1 MKLTQEYCSENVQAD
16 RYYLLGAS
24 ALLAGA
30 TFTQSR
36 VHAAAPAVDYAAVEK
51 V

>member
-1 MKLTQEYCSENVQAD
+1 MLCFVRLSSRQVD

-30 TFTQSR
+30 TYTQGR

-51 V
+51 VL